1 MKTHVTVAVA
11 VAVLS
16 LGPALGGQAPAPSG
30 PTFRAESELVVM
42 HVSVRDRKGRY
53 VAGLDRDAFTVIDG
67 GQAQTLTMFSGDEV
81 PASVAFLIDNS
92 NSMQPHRE
100 RVSAA
105 AAAFAANSQ
114 PDDEISI
121 LTFNEDVRVVFGP
134 VRIGT
139 VPAAALRT
147 VLDGAITARGMS
159 AIYDGILAGL
169 RHVAGGAHTRQVLI
183 IVSDGEDNAS
193 AATLD
198 AVRRQVRESD
208 ATIYSVVLIDGVTRE
223 GDPRLMRRLAADS
236 GGESFQPRRLDD
248 IPEAFARIARDIR
261 SAYTLAYTPTVAGTG
276 DTARS
281 RRTVRVY
288 AHAPDGRTLRVRA
301 RDGYFVRGPGG
312 SRP

>member
-1 MKTHVTVAVA
+1 
-11 VAVLS
+11 
-16 LGPALGGQAPAPSG
+16 
-30 PTFRAESELVVM
+30 VM

-169 RHVAGGAHTRQVLI
+169 RHVACGAHTRQVLI

-261 SAYTLAYTPTVAGTG
+261 SAYTLAY
-276 DTARS
+276 
-281 RRTVRVY
+281 
-288 AHAPDGRTLRVRA
+288 APDGRTLRVRA